1 MAELAD
7 ALASGASGSNIVEV
21 RVLLTA
27 SYQQKQVSDLP
38 IQVDWKPVFLL
49 NQVRVLLR
57 KNTYLAKY

>member
-38 IQVDWKPVFLL
+38 IQVDWKPVFFIESGSSSSSKKIL
-49 NQVRVLLR
+49 
-57 KNTYLAKY
+57 T